1 MRRRP
6 KAKRFASFGRRFI
19 SSLTDRSGK
28 NETAAKGEK
37 IRKLWP
43 PLHIDIRHL
52 DASNNWLID
61 Q

>member
-6 KAKRFASFGRRFI
+6 KAKRFASFGRLAAA
-19 SSLTDRSGK
+19 SYWTSG
-28 NETAAKGEK
+28 
-37 IRKLWP
+37 I
-43 PLHIDIRHL
+43 L